1 MATTKNAAKIVIIIL
16 LFLIF
21 LVACFFILGLNT
33 KLKDK
38 VIVRTNSTC
47 LPHEKMMGINSD
59 NVIVCAADII
69 GGGGS
74 GGGLAAEVDPYW
86 HVNWT
91 AFNSSWSNTFNAT
104 TNDSINNYIGTIA
117 AGGEPLWNANF
128 TAFNESWSYT
138 YNQTTNDSINNYI
151 LYVNSTNTGGGGS
164 YSDTWINQ
172 TIYNMTEV
180 DDNITL
186 VNNTLY
192 GMLNNGTY
200 SATGIDTFAAN
211 YTDFLNKVDWSD
223 VNNGTIATV
232 ETLWNANY
240 STFLT
245 HMSWPNLING
255 TYWGYVMNGTV
266 VKSSELNNGTYFR
279 TNQWNA
285 TNTSYALLTTLN
297 NGTYSVIDTDT
308 FVANYTT
315 FLSHMSWPNL
325 INGTYW
331 GYVMNGTVVKSSE
344 LNNGTYFRTNQWNA
358 TNASYAL
365 LTTLNNGTYSAVDT
379 DTFVANYTTFL
390 SHMSWPNLINGTYWG
405 YVMNGTVVKSS
416 ELNNGTYFRT
426 NQWNATNTSYALLTT
441 LNNGTYSAVD
451 TDTFVANYTTFLTH
465 MSWPNLINGT
475 YWGYVM
481 NGTVVKSS
489 ELNNG
494 TYFRTTQWNATNTSY
509 ALLTTINNGT
519 YSAVD
524 TDTFVANYTTF
535 LSHMSWPNLI
545 NGTYWG
551 YIMNGTVVKS
561 SELNNGTY
569 FRTNQWNAT
578 NTSYRLENNNT
589 FNGVSAFNITG
600 SSPFIYLFKTG
611 TYAGYAEF
619 YNDGNAH
626 FTAENTG
633 QGSKLFVFSGNDIAF
648 RETKDATTLVNLD
661 MNGGG
666 NIVASGYISSQ
677 GINIS
682 DRIIVNNASVTNA
695 LATKITWP
703 NLINGTYWG
712 YVMNGTVVKSSELN
726 NGTYFRT
733 SQWNAT
739 NTSYALLTTLNN
751 GTYSAVDTDTFV
763 ANYTTFLSHM
773 SWPNLINGTYWGY
786 VMNGTV
792 VKSSELNN
800 GTYFRTS
807 QWNATNTS
815 YRLNN
820 NNTIYGNVDIYGD
833 LEVEEDIYAYGNLEV
848 DGEVGI
854 LLAVGG
860 SISTDDS
867 NDLVYGG
874 QSSVVVGDDNHVESF
889 DSLINGYNNY
899 VTGSDVFVSGRYN
912 RVTPAVSTYG
922 FAAGLLNNVSGQHSF
937 AIGER
942 IVSKGL
948 YSIGIGQE
956 LIANGTA
963 SIGIGD
969 TVVSSGYAS
978 LATGFGSK
986 AYGDYSTAMGRS
998 ITVNGDYS
1006 FGIGLSSGAG
1016 VLNADNVMSIMGG
1029 NVGIGTVTPNEVLS
1043 VNGNASFVNDIWV
1056 QGINI
1061 TDRIATNNASVT
1073 NSINS
1078 KLNLSGGTMTG
1089 NLNLSANVNLTMN
1102 GGNQVSSNVTC
1113 VTIKGSTVTM
1123 LIC

>member
-551 YIMNGTVVKS
+551 Y
-561 SELNNGTY
+561 
-569 FRTNQWNAT
+569 
-578 NTSYRLENNNT
+578 
-589 FNGVSAFNITG
+589 
-600 SSPFIYLFKTG
+600 
-611 TYAGYAEF
+611 
-619 YNDGNAH
+619 
-626 FTAENTG
+626 
-633 QGSKLFVFSGNDIAF
+633 
-648 RETKDATTLVNLD
+648 
-661 MNGGG
+661 
-666 NIVASGYISSQ
+666 
-677 GINIS
+677 
-682 DRIIVNNASVTNA
+682 
-695 LATKITWP
+695 
-703 NLINGTYWG
+703 
-712 YVMNGTVVKSSELN
+712 
-726 NGTYFRT
+726 
-733 SQWNAT
+733 
-739 NTSYALLTTLNN
+739 
-751 GTYSAVDTDTFV
+751 
-763 ANYTTFLSHM
+763 
-773 SWPNLINGTYWGY
+773 